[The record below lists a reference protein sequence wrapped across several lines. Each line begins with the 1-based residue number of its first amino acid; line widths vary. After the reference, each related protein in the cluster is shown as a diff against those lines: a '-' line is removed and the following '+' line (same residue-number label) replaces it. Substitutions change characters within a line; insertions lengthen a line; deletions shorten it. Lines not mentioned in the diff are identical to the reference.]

1 MIFIWFLELITAAVL
16 SLCSFWFFLELSAD
30 QMSKISGWKTSFLL
44 IVYNLFI
51 KTYSY
56 VCFKVSES
64 QIICTV
70 FNNWFWIKDST
81 PVDPWPQNSNT
92 EVALAVCV
100 LCTFYVFVLGLN
112 EKWVGL
118 YFSFCHQNE
127 KCVELSFSHQQCTM
141 FLLLH
146 LHRGVSSAPLRVGIQ

>member
-1 MIFIWFLELITAAVL
+1 
-16 SLCSFWFFLELSAD
+16 
-30 QMSKISGWKTSFLL
+30 MSTSSEWIKKFSFLL
-44 IVYNLFI
+44 IVYNVFI

-56 VCFKVSES
+56 VCFKVSEN
-64 QIICTV
+64 QIKTNTV
-70 FNNWFWIKDST
+70 INNWFRIKNLT
-81 PVDPWPQNSNT
+81 PVDPWTQNSNT

-146 LHRGVSSAPLRVGIQ
+146 LHRGVSYVPLRVGFQ

>member
-1 MIFIWFLELITAAVL
+1 MCVSHLNGRGFRAFSWSDVYKQWMDKKVFH
-16 SLCSFWFFLELSAD
+16 SFW
-30 QMSKISGWKTSFLL
+30 
-44 IVYNLFI
+44 LFI
-51 KTYSY
+51 MYLLKHIHM
-56 VCFKVSES
+56 FVSKS
-64 QIICTV
+64 VRIKSKQIQL
-70 FNNWFWIKDST
+70 ST
-81 PVDPWPQNSNT
+81 TDFRITNLTLVDPWPQNSNT

-100 LCTFYVFVLGLN
+100 LCKYFLFVLALN

-146 LHRGVSSAPLRVGIQ
+146 LHRGVSYVPLRVGFQ